1 MAINPDSEADPAEP
15 VQEVVATQTLAD
27 EDPVGPATGSTKRP
41 TLGCL
46 LEIVQTL
53 VLTVVIF
60 LVIQTFVAQPFRV
73 EGASMEA
80 TVLPDEYVLIDKL
93 TPHWAAYARGDIVVL
108 HPPSRRSDAGATPFI
123 KRVIGLPGD
132 HVELIDGLV
141 YVNGAALDEP
151 YIYTEDGIH
160 QPTDPVDDGP
170 AEWLV
175 PAGRVLVMGDHRKD
189 SSDSRTFGPVEI
201 SQVIGRAWLRYW
213 PLNVFGIL
221 PATTYQV
228 TE

>member
-1 MAINPDSEADPAEP
+1 VTQLQAETP
-15 VQEVVATQTLAD
+15 V
-27 EDPVGPATGSTKRP
+27 EDPRGAAKEATKRP
-41 TLGCL
+41 SFGCL

-108 HPPSRRSDAGATPFI
+108 HPPSRRSDPSGTPFI

-141 YVNGAALDEP
+141 YVNGDALDEP
-151 YIYTEDGIH
+151 YIYTEDGVR
-160 QPTDPVDDGP
+160 QATDPVDDGP
-170 AEWLV
+170 FEWLV
-175 PAGRVLVMGDHRKD
+175 PAGDVLVMGDHRQD

-213 PLNVFGIL
+213 PLDAFGTL
-221 PATTYQV
+221 PVPTYPTTSAAP
-228 TE
+228 

>member
-1 MAINPDSEADPAEP
+1 MISSGTPEAPI
-15 VQEVVATQTLAD
+15 QQ
-27 EDPVGPATGSTKRP
+27 ATGSPKRP
-41 TLGCL
+41 LGCL
-46 LEIVQTL
+46 LEIVETL

-60 LVIQTFVAQPFRV
+60 LIIQTFVAQPFRV

-108 HPPSRRSDAGATPFI
+108 HPPSRRSDPDATPFI

-132 HVELIDGLV
+132 HVELRDGIV

-151 YIYTEDGIH
+151 YIYTEDGVR
-160 QPTDPVDDGP
+160 QPTDPVDGGP
-170 AEWLV
+170 SEWLV
-175 PAGRVLVMGDHRKD
+175 PAGDVLVMGDHRKD
-189 SSDSRTFGPVEI
+189 SSDSRAFGPVEI

-213 PLNVFGIL
+213 PLAAFGPL
-221 PATTYQV
+221 PVPTYP
-228 TE
+228 TSSTAP